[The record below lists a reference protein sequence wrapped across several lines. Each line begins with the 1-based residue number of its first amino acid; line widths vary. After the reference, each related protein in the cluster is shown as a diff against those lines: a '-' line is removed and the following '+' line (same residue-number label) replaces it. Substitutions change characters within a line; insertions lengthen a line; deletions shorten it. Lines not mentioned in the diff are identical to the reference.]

1 MNTGTVTAYQK
12 AADGDISPGNS
23 TADLTGFS
31 LATFHIPSPFNF
43 FLLGGNKM
51 SRSSVEWYK
60 QPHKSEANFAPMISL
75 PQSAQ
80 IINGVYTTV
89 VQPFGIP
96 PLPYGSSA
104 SQPFKPIPLTGEQP
118 FAIDQKNQF
127 F

>member
-1 MNTGTVTAYQK
+1 
-12 AADGDISPGNS
+12 
-23 TADLTGFS
+23 
-31 LATFHIPSPFNF
+31 
-43 FLLGGNKM
+43 M

-60 QPHKSEANFAPMISL
+60 QPHKNEANFAPMISL

-104 SQPFKPIPLTGEQP
+104 SQPFKPIPLTGEQA
-118 FAIDQKNQF
+118 FAIDQKYQF
-127 F
+127 SNHFHLL